1 MRFYIVQ
8 DAAGSTLGC
17 EITLKA
23 AKQLGHGNTREGYS
37 IEAVDCAVNA
47 ETVRRLLGQL
57 GGYADNSI
65 TVCEVAGK

>member
-8 DAAGSTLGC
+8 DGMGSTLGC
-17 EITLKA
+17 ERTLKA
-23 AKQLGHGNTREGYS
+23 AKELGHAGEREGYS
-37 IEAVDCAVNA
+37 VEAVDCAVNA

-57 GGYADNSI
+57 GGYAENSI